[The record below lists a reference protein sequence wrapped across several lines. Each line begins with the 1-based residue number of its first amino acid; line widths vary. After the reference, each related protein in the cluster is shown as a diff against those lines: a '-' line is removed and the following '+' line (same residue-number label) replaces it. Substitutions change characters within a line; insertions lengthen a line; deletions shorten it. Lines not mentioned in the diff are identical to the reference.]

1 MRDISIEVLGYKES
15 FDDSSFLTTL
25 NRKFVED
32 LYEEMED
39 KDVDEEVLFFVKGE
53 VLEEGVELPDPDAKY
68 DFMLSIDD
76 EPVCG
81 GLAYDLDDVNE
92 LIDDFVGIVSDIILG
107 EYEMVDFRDSDL
119 DDLSLEDLKELND
132 SLDIE
137 YLPESEGF
145 NLTMDEYN
153 DLGPL
158 SREIY
163 DYLANDLLEEHVET
177 YLETL
182 EKDKKAKDNLRN
194 KPKYKKELGIDF
206 DTESKEENKPNKN
219 RDRVEKLNYIVDVY
233 NELGSLIEDYIAEE
247 NLNE

>member
-53 VLEEGVELPDPDAKY
+53 ILEDGVELPDPDAKY

-107 EYEMVDFRDSDL
+107 EYEMVDFRDPDL

-182 EKDKKAKDNLRN
+182 EKDKKTKDNLRN
-194 KPKYKKELGIDF
+194 KPKYKKELGIEF
-206 DTESKEENKPNKN
+206 DTKPREENKPNKN

>member
-53 VLEEGVELPDPDAKY
+53 ILEDGVELPDPDAKY

-107 EYEMVDFRDSDL
+107 EYEMVDFRDPDL

-233 NELGSLIEDYIAEE
+233 NELGNLIEDYIAEE

>member
-1 MRDISIEVLGYKES
+1 MRDIIIEVISYTDRFADK
-15 FDDSSFLTTL
+15 SFLTKI
-25 NRKFVED
+25 NRKFIEE

-53 VLEEGVELPDPDAKY
+53 VLKDGEDLPNLDAIC
-68 DFMLSIDD
+68 DIRLAIDG
-76 EPVCG
+76 EPVWG
-81 GLAYDLDDVNE
+81 GLAYNLEEVNE
-92 LIDDFVGIVSDIILG
+92 IIDDFVGITSDIILG
-107 EYEMVDFRDSDL
+107 EYEMLDSRDPDL

-132 SLDIE
+132 SLDID

-158 SREIY
+158 SRKIY
-163 DYLANDLLEEHVET
+163 DYLANDLLEEHADT

-182 EKDKKAKDNLRN
+182 EKDNKAKANLQN
-194 KPKYKKELGIDF
+194 KPKYKKELGIEF
-206 DTESKEENKPNKN
+206 EPEQENKPNKN

>member
-53 VLEEGVELPDPDAKY
+53 VLEDGVELPDPDAKY

-107 EYEMVDFRDSDL
+107 EYEMVDFRDPDL

-182 EKDKKAKDNLRN
+182 EKDKKTKDNLRN
-194 KPKYKKELGIDF
+194 KPKYKKELGIEF
-206 DTESKEENKPNKN
+206 DTKPKEENKPNKS

>member
-53 VLEEGVELPDPDAKY
+53 VLEDGVELPDPDAKY

-107 EYEMVDFRDSDL
+107 EYEMVDFRDPDL

-182 EKDKKAKDNLRN
+182 EKDKKAKDNLQN
-194 KPKYKKELGIDF
+194 KPKYKRELGIEF
-206 DTESKEENKPNKN
+206 DIEPREENKPNKN

>member
-53 VLEEGVELPDPDAKY
+53 ILEDGVELPDPDAKY

-107 EYEMVDFRDSDL
+107 EYEMVDFRDPDL

-182 EKDKKAKDNLRN
+182 EKDKKAKANLRN
-194 KPKYKKELGIDF
+194 KPKYKKELGIEF
-206 DTESKEENKPNKN
+206 DTEPKEENKPNKN

>member
-15 FDDSSFLTTL
+15 FNDSSFLPNL
-25 NRKFVED
+25 NRKFIED

-53 VLEEGVELPDPDAKY
+53 VLEDGVELPDPDAKY

-92 LIDDFVGIVSDIILG
+92 LIEDFVGIVSDIILG
-107 EYEMVDFRDSDL
+107 EYEMVDFRDPDL

-145 NLTMDEYN
+145 NLTTDEYN

-158 SREIY
+158 SRKIY
-163 DYLANDLLEEHVET
+163 DYLANDLLEESADT

-182 EKDKKAKDNLRN
+182 EKDKKAKANLQ
-194 KPKYKKELGIDF
+194 
-206 DTESKEENKPNKN
+206 NKPNKN

>member
-1 MRDISIEVLGYKES
+1 MKDINIEILGYKES
-15 FDDSSFLTTL
+15 FDESNFLAKI
-25 NRKFVED
+25 NRKFIKE

-39 KDVDEEVLFFVKGE
+39 KDVDEEVLFFVKSA
-53 VLEEGVELPDPDAKY
+53 VLEEGVDLPDPDAKY
-68 DFMLSIDD
+68 DLMLSIDD

-81 GLAYDLDDVNE
+81 GLAYDKEDVNE
-92 LIDDFVGIVSDIILG
+92 LIEDFVGITSDILLG
-107 EYEMVDFRDSDL
+107 EYEMIDFRDSEL

-163 DYLANDLLEEHVET
+163 DYLANDLLEESFDT
-177 YLETL
+177 YLDTL
-182 EKDKKAKDNLRN
+182 EKDKKAKANLRN
-194 KPKYKKELGIDF
+194 KPKYKRELGIEF
-206 DTESKEENKPNKN
+206 DIEPREENKPNKN

>member
-1 MRDISIEVLGYKES
+1 MKDINIEVLGHKES
-15 FDDSSFLTTL
+15 FRELGFLTAI
-25 NRKFVED
+25 NHKFVEG

-39 KDVDEEVLFFVKGE
+39 KEVDEEILFSIHSE
-53 VLEEGVELPDPDAKY
+53 VLKDDVDLPDPDAKY
-68 DFMLSIDD
+68 DFMLSIDG
-76 EPVCG
+76 EPVSG
-81 GLAYDLDDVNE
+81 GLAYDKDDVNE
-92 LIDDFVGIVSDIILG
+92 LIEDFVGITSDILLG
-107 EYEMVDFRDSDL
+107 EYEMIDFRDSDL
-119 DDLSLEDLKELND
+119 DDLSLEELKELNE

-145 NLTMDEYN
+145 NLTLEEYS

-158 SREIY
+158 SRKIY
-163 DYLANDLLEEHVET
+163 DYLAKDLLEESFDT

-182 EKDKKAKDNLRN
+182 DKDNKAKANLRN
-194 KPKYKKELGIDF
+194 KPKYEKELGIEF
-206 DTESKEENKPNKN
+206 DIEPKEENKPNKN

>member
-53 VLEEGVELPDPDAKY
+53 VLEDGVELPDPDAKY

-107 EYEMVDFRDSDL
+107 EYEMVDFRDPDL

-206 DTESKEENKPNKN
+206 DIEPREENKPNKN

>member
-15 FDDSSFLTTL
+15 FDDSSFLPNL

-53 VLEEGVELPDPDAKY
+53 VLEDGVELPDPDAKY

-107 EYEMVDFRDSDL
+107 EYEMVDFRDPDL

-145 NLTMDEYN
+145 NLTVDEYN

-158 SREIY
+158 SRKIY
-163 DYLANDLLEEHVET
+163 DYLANDLLEESAET

-182 EKDKKAKDNLRN
+182 DKDKKAKDNLQN
-194 KPKYKKELGIDF
+194 KPKYKKELGIEF
-206 DTESKEENKPNKN
+206 DTKPKEENKPNKN

-233 NELGSLIEDYIAEE
+233 NELGNLIEDYIAEE

>member
-1 MRDISIEVLGYKES
+1 MRDITIEVISYKER
-15 FDDSSFLTTL
+15 FEDKSFLTTI
-25 NRKFVED
+25 NRKFIEE

-39 KDVDEEVLFFVKGE
+39 KDVDEEVIFFVHGE
-53 VLEEGVELPDPDAKY
+53 ALEDGVELPDPDAMC
-68 DFMLSIDD
+68 DFMLSIDG

-92 LIDDFVGIVSDIILG
+92 LIEDFVGITSDIILG
-107 EYEMVDFRDSDL
+107 EYEMLDSRDPDL
-119 DDLSLEDLKELND
+119 DDLSLEGLKELNN

-145 NLTMDEYN
+145 NLTTDEYN

-158 SREIY
+158 SRKIY
-163 DYLANDLLEEHVET
+163 DYLAKDLLEESDDT

-182 EKDKKAKDNLRN
+182 EKDKKAKANLQN

-206 DTESKEENKPNKN
+206 DIEPKEENKPNKN

>member
-1 MRDISIEVLGYKES
+1 MKNISIEVLGYKES
-15 FDDSSFLTTL
+15 FNDSSFLINL
-25 NRKFVED
+25 NRKFIED

-39 KDVDEEVLFFVKGE
+39 KDVDEEVLFFVQGE
-53 VLEEGVELPDPDAKY
+53 ALEDGVDLIVPGAMY
-68 DFMLSIDD
+68 DFRLSIDG

-81 GLAYDLDDVNE
+81 GIAYDLDDVDE
-92 LIDDFVGIVSDIILG
+92 VIDDFVGIVSDIILG
-107 EYEMVDFRDSDL
+107 EYEMVDFRDPDL
-119 DDLSLEDLKELND
+119 EDLSLEDLKELND

-182 EKDKKAKDNLRN
+182 EKDKKAKANLQ
-194 KPKYKKELGIDF
+194 
-206 DTESKEENKPNKN
+206 NKPNKN

>member
-53 VLEEGVELPDPDAKY
+53 ILEDGVELPDPDAKY

-107 EYEMVDFRDSDL
+107 EYEMVDFRDPDL
-119 DDLSLEDLKELND
+119 DDLSLEDLKELNE

-182 EKDKKAKDNLRN
+182 EKDKKAKANLRN
-194 KPKYKKELGIDF
+194 KPKYKKDLGIEF
-206 DTESKEENKPNKN
+206 EPKEENKPNKN